1 MNKNQIKGTVQDL
14 AGRVQEEAGKL
25 LGSKTQQAKGIL
37 NQVTGKAEKRL
48 GDMQDFVHEA
58 KQAVKD
64 AVNHR

>member
-48 GDMQDFVHEA
+48 GDVQDYVHEA
-58 KQAVKD
+58 KPAVKD
-64 AVNHR
+64 AVSHR